1 MITPKISTVKQRE
14 IPSKTYMLD
23 FESKRILDTTDGF
36 DAVLQAIRKVF
47 LTERYAYQ
55 IYSGEYGIELQK
67 YIAKDYDYLVADLGR
82 SISDCL
88 LSDDRIKSVQ
98 SFSFSQVASDM
109 LNISFEIATVD
120 GSQMISM
127 EARI

>member
-1 MITPKISTVKQRE
+1 
-14 IPSKTYMLD
+14 MLD